1 MLRHSPNQIR
11 RRSDHLQVPGGE
23 AVCAI
28 DVVEFVELIHIQDE
42 EMDWKILLCVEV
54 NFELIR
60 GGGVKEEIIVHEA
73 KGIRRIV
80 RGRFRVT

>member
-1 MLRHSPNQIR
+1 
-11 RRSDHLQVPGGE
+11 
-23 AVCAI
+23 
-28 DVVEFVELIHIQDE
+28 
-42 EMDWKILLCVEV
+42 MDWKILLCVEV